1 MERDDYLQE
10 LWSDLRKAREYEDI
24 EQATIILQAIDLRM
38 RYLTAMRHVAWAC
51 RTCNKI
57 DWVDS
62 KEQIAKPEHIA
73 HRGVDIGTC
82 DGEFIELYVKEV

>member
-38 RYLTAMRHVAWAC
+38 RYLTAMRH
-51 RTCNKI
+51 
-57 DWVDS
+57 
-62 KEQIAKPEHIA
+62 A

-82 DGEFIELYVKEV
+82 DGEFIKLYVKEV